1 MQLTEENYQDTL
13 GELFTIIHG
22 ISWLYN
28 PELTRETKQRL
39 FCSLYPAYIYLFK
52 VINRNTRKRCVKCSE
67 LTIKTVERRL
77 GIVKFEHVHS
87 VNLGF

>member
-1 MQLTEENYQDTL
+1 MV
-13 GELFTIIHG
+13 
-22 ISWLYN
+22 YN

-52 VINRNTRKRCVKCSE
+52 VINRNTRKRCVECSE
-67 LTIKTVERRL
+67 LTTERRL